1 MQKRQGQLLLS
12 ATDLVHY
19 LECEHLTALD
29 LINLETPLP
38 KAPDD
43 EQAVLIQDK
52 GQDHEADYA
61 ESLRNAHADFVDI
74 SSISTDLDER
84 CAATRAAMERG
95 AAVIFQAALRDG
107 MWLGYADFLIRV
119 ERPSQL
125 GAYSYEVSDT
135 KLARS
140 PKAKFLIQLAFYS
153 DLVSN
158 VQGTD
163 PLSMYVVLGDGRQ
176 LTYRYADYAHYFK
189 TVLREFADRLSA
201 GVTDTYPEPVAHCEL
216 CRWRLLCA
224 ERWVKDDHLS
234 QVANIAR
241 GQIRKLT
248 DAGVMTLETLAT
260 LPADKSVP
268 KMATGTLAKLRH
280 QASLQ
285 LRARQTGEPVVEL
298 LNPDPEG
305 IRGFSRLPAP
315 DDGDLF
321 FDMEGDPLEDGGLEY
336 LFGVYYFKD
345 GEPEFLPFWGHTRQ
359 EEKLAFE
366 AFMDFVTAHLA
377 GHPQAHIYHYAPYEP
392 TALKRLMSLH
402 GTREAE
408 VDALLRQRK
417 LIDLFQVV
425 RESIRVSE
433 PRYSLKNIELF
444 FRGPR
449 GGDVKSAG
457 ASVVYYERW
466 KATGDTAILKEIEDY
481 NREDVVSTFD
491 LRQWLLG
498 LRPAGTPWRSFGLED
513 TAPDNR
519 SDKVKLRE
527 QELVGY
533 REQLVDPLPADR
545 AQWESPHRLKEL
557 AYQLL
562 DFHRRA
568 DKPAWWAMFSRQ
580 DLTDDE
586 LLDDVECLAGLV
598 LDKTGP
604 PTPVKKSLVWTYHYP
619 EQETKF
625 KDGDNGV
632 IVQTLEN
639 VTNMSIDE
647 GQRRVTIKRG
657 ANRDPIPERF
667 SLSPGKPLDNDVVR
681 DAVQRFT
688 DSVVDSTGRYRAL
701 ESFLTHSLPRIHGM
715 DVGSFLIDEGEA
727 PLPQAADVVS
737 RMDHTHLFI
746 QGPPG
751 AGKTYTGSHL
761 IVALLQSRKRIA
773 VTSNSH
779 KAINNLLSGVE
790 AVAREQGFA
799 FRGAKKASRGN
810 PDSEFD
816 TDNIESIYDY
826 DELGNAF
833 DLVAGTA
840 WVFSRPEHDQQ
851 FDYLFVDEAGQV
863 AVANLVAMGI
873 CAKNIVLLGDQM
885 QLGQPIQGVHP
896 GRSGESSLEYLLNG
910 QATIPPEQGIFLKTT
925 WRMHPDVCRFI
936 SDAVY
941 DGRLEPEP
949 ANARQALLLDNS
961 AHPALRATGIRY
973 LPIEHEGCSQRSPE
987 EAALVNE
994 LVDNLLGQRYADKN
1008 GNQRPLILDDILI
1021 VSPYNMQV
1029 NLLKQTLPAGAR
1041 VGTVDKFQGQEAP
1054 VVIVSMATSS
1064 GEDLP
1069 RHIEFLFSK
1078 NRLNVAISRAK
1089 CLALFIANPQLMSI
1103 RCNTPEQM
1111 ALVNTLCWVKEYSG
1125 SVP

>member
-1 MQKRQGQLLLS
+1 MQRRQGQLLLS
-12 ATDLVHY
+12 ATDLVNF
-19 LECEHLTALD
+19 LECERLTALD

-38 KAPDD
+38 RAPDD
-43 EQAVLIQDK
+43 EQAVLIQGK
-52 GQDHEADYA
+52 GYAHEAAYA
-61 ESLRNAHADFVDI
+61 DSLRKTHGDFVDI
-74 SSISTDLDER
+74 SKAADDLDSK
-84 CAATRAAMERG
+84 CAATIEAMRRG
-95 AAVIFQAALRDG
+95 AAVIFQAALRDST
-107 MWLGYADFLIRV
+107 WLGYADFLIRV

-125 GAYSYEVSDT
+125 GSYSYEVSDT

-153 DLVSN
+153 DLIAKI
-158 VQGTD
+158 QGTD
-163 PLSMYVVLGDGRQ
+163 PQSMHVVLGDGRTI
-176 LTYRYADYAHYFK
+176 TYRYADYAHYFK
-189 TVLREFADRLSA
+189 TVLREFAERLA
-201 GVTDTYPEPVAHCEL
+201 TPDVTTYPEPVSHCDL

-224 ERWVKDDHLS
+224 ERWRKDDHLS
-234 QVANIAR
+234 LVANMAR
-241 GQIRKLT
+241 GQIRKLN
-248 DAGVMTLETLAT
+248 DAGIATLEALAT
-260 LPADKSVP
+260 LPSHQSIP
-268 KMATGTLAKLRH
+268 KMATETLAKLRH

-285 LRARQTGEPVVEL
+285 LRARQTGEPIVEL
-298 LNPDPEG
+298 LPPDPAG

-315 DDGDLF
+315 DAGDLF
-321 FDMEGDPLEDGGLEY
+321 FDMEGDPLEEGGLEY

-345 GEPEFLPFWGHTRQ
+345 GQPEFLPFWGHTRQ

-417 LIDLFQVV
+417 LIDLYQLV

-449 GGDVKSAG
+449 SGDVKSAG

-466 KATGDTAILKEIEDY
+466 KATGDAAILKEIEDY

-513 TAPDNR
+513 TGVDHR

-527 QELVGY
+527 QELAGY
-533 REQLVDPLPADR
+533 RQQLIDPLPADR
-545 AQWESPHRLKEL
+545 DQWESQHRLKEL

-586 LLDDVECLAGLV
+586 LLDDVECLAGLT
-598 LDKTGP
+598 LDKTAA
-604 PTPVKKSLVWTYHYP
+604 PTPVKKSLIWTYHYP

-625 KDGDNGV
+625 KEGDNAV

-639 VTNMSIDE
+639 VANMSIDE
-647 GQRRVTIKRG
+647 GQRRVTIRR
-657 ANRDPIPERF
+657 AASRDPLPER
-667 SLSPGKPLDNDVVR
+667 LALGPGNPIGNEVIR

-688 DSVVDSTGRYRAL
+688 DSVVGSTERYRAL
-701 ESFLTHSLPRIHGM
+701 ESFLTHSLPRIHGA
-715 DVGSFLIDEGEA
+715 DVGSPLIDESEA
-727 PLPQAADVVS
+727 PLPQAVDVVS
-737 RMDHTHLFI
+737 RMDKTHLFI

-761 IVALLQSRKRIA
+761 IVDLLQSRKRVA

-790 AVAREQGFA
+790 EVAREQGFA
-799 FRGAKKASRGN
+799 FRGAKKASRNN
-810 PDSEFD
+810 PDSRFD
-816 TDNIESIYDY
+816 SDNIETIH
-826 DELGNAF
+826 GNDGITNAYQ
-833 DLVAGTA
+833 LVAGTA
-840 WVFSRPEHDQQ
+840 WLFSRPEHDQQ

-863 AVANLVAMGI
+863 AVANLVAMGT

-896 GRSGESSLEYLLNG
+896 GRSGDSSLEYLLDG

-925 WRMHPDVCRFI
+925 WRMHPDVCQFI

-949 ANARQALLLDNS
+949 ANARQTLLLDEQ

-973 LPIEHEGCSQRSPE
+973 LPIDHEGCSQRSPE

-994 LVDNLLGQRYADKN
+994 LVQNLLGQRYVDKK
-1008 GNQRPLILDDILI
+1008 GQRHPLTLDDILI

-1029 NLLKQTLPAGAR
+1029 NLLMQTLPAGAR

-1069 RHIEFLFSK
+1069 RHIEFLYSK

-1089 CLALFIANPQLMSI
+1089 SLAIFIANPQLMSI

-1111 ALVNTLCWVKEYSG
+1111 ALANTLCWVKEYSG
-1125 SVP
+1125 SLP